1 MTEKLD
7 QLIELYGV
15 KDGDAAERK
24 RAAQGR
30 VHEVLSTIFAEVPEL
45 NYINAVGDTPGFCD
59 GEPCYHNQQVAVDA
73 YDPDEAMLSFWEEV
87 EGVEDADLDEDQK
100 RILSL
105 LSSRETFALLKW
117 DDEKGNYVESAD
129 LTEFQLNVIKAQ
141 KLLGALDNDI
151 MLAYDDNVQLEITRD
166 VSGGFTVSSEDY
178 DCGY

>member
-45 NYINAVGDTPGFCD
+45 NYINVIGYTPGFCD
-59 GEPCYHNQQVAVDA
+59 GDPCYHNQQVAVDA
-73 YDPDEAMLSFWEEV
+73 YDPDEAMYSFWEEV
-87 EGVEDADLDEDQK
+87 EDAEDADLDEDQK

-105 LSSRETFALLKW
+105 LSSRKPLDMW
-117 DDEKGNYVESAD
+117 DYVSGNLVEKPGVTD
-129 LTEFQLNVIKAQ
+129 FQRNVVKVQ

-151 MLAYDDNVQLEITRD
+151 MLAYDDNTSLEITRD
-166 VSGGFTVSSEDY
+166 ANGGFTVSSEDY
-178 DCGY
+178 DCGH

>member
-7 QLIELYGV
+7 ELIELYGV

-30 VHEVLSTIFAEVPEL
+30 VHEVLSTIFAEIPEL
-45 NYINAVGDTPGFCD
+45 NYINVVGYTPGFCD
-59 GEPCYHNQQVAVDA
+59 GEPCYHNQMVAVDA
-73 YDPDEAMLSFWEEV
+73 YDPDEAMLDFWEEV
-87 EGVEDADLDEDQK
+87 EGAEDDDLDEDQK
-100 RILSL
+100 RVLSL
-105 LSSRETFALLKW
+105 LSSRKPFELYDWSRDNGLV
-117 DDEKGNYVESAD
+117 EKPGVTD
-129 LTEFQLNVIKAQ
+129 FQRNVVKAT

-151 MLAYDDNVQLEITRD
+151 MLAYDDNTRLEITRD